1 MNLKEYFKKYTKQ
14 SKKGFTL
21 VEAITVVIIMSIIST
36 ASISVFLSVRDTVR
50 DTSNITTDQHRADQ
64 IEQFLRN
71 EFQTASK
78 IDLVELEGQAPK
90 DFSPVKNDEY
100 MLYNPENEQLI
111 SVTSSNQK
119 LVSAYVERYN
129 ASYYRLVISVH
140 SDILAPGKS
149 GTAKITVK
157 ANDGSGTSY
166 SFTVK
171 ATGAYG

>member
-1 MNLKEYFKKYTKQ
+1 VICVCPANYGNCYSGNVIDARYTVYFRERIADFGSTLPAKGKTVSLWGNNEYY
-14 SKKGFTL
+14 L
-21 VEAITVVIIMSIIST
+21 
-36 ASISVFLSVRDTVR
+36 
-50 DTSNITTDQHRADQ
+50 
-64 IEQFLRN
+64 
-71 EFQTASK
+71 
-78 IDLVELEGQAPK
+78 
-90 DFSPVKNDEY
+90 PVY
-100 MLYNPENEQLI
+100 SNPENEQLI

-119 LVSAYVERYN
+119 LVSAYVERYD

-157 ANDGSGTSY
+157 ANDGGGTSY

>member
-1 MNLKEYFKKYTKQ
+1 MEKAVICVFPANYGNCSYLGNGIEARYTVYFREKITDFGSTLPAKGKTVSLWGNNEYY
-14 SKKGFTL
+14 L
-21 VEAITVVIIMSIIST
+21 
-36 ASISVFLSVRDTVR
+36 
-50 DTSNITTDQHRADQ
+50 
-64 IEQFLRN
+64 
-71 EFQTASK
+71 
-78 IDLVELEGQAPK
+78 
-90 DFSPVKNDEY
+90 PVY
-100 MLYNPENEQLI
+100 SNPENEQLI